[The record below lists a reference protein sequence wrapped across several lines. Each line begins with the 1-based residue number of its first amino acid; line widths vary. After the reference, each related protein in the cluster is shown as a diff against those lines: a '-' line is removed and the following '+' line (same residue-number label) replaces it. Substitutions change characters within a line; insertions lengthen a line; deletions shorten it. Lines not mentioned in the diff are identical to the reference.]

1 MPRKYTLGD
10 AAKMLGTGRN
20 RLARQLKSRGILD
33 HKCLPKKQADIDA
46 GRFTV
51 ELKKHHGNPN
61 WNEGKG
67 QLYHQTLVTQ
77 KGLSWLATLLN
88 VNVIDADEQKERN
101 AA

>member
-1 MPRKYTLGD
+1 MPHKYTLGA

-20 RLARQLKSRGILD
+20 RLTAQLKQRGILD

-46 GRFTV
+46 GRFAV
-51 ELKKHHGNPN
+51 ELKLHTGNPA
-61 WNEGKG
+61 WNQGKG

-88 VNVIDADEQKERN
+88 VKVIHADEQKER

>member
-1 MPRKYTLGD
+1 MPHKYTLGD

-20 RLARQLKSRGILD
+20 RLTAQLKQRGILD

-46 GRFTV
+46 GRFAV
-51 ELKKHHGNPN
+51 DLKQHHGNPN

-88 VNVIDADEQKERN
+88 VNVTDADQQKEH